1 VVKLPKLG
9 KIRIAR
15 LRQNMRAR
23 LRAQRAWWRRRL
35 RALAGDHEVL
45 FPEAG
50 GGVVAIETLATGAGP
65 RIAILHATAGSGH
78 KSAAVALAH
87 ALAGLAPDAQVRE
100 VDTLVFAS
108 RFYRRT
114 YAQSYNAMATRAPRL
129 WGALYALWAQE
140 RVNKSAGKAREALDR
155 LSLRGLVRVVERE
168 RPDCVVCTHF
178 LPVEAL
184 YPIRGRGRLDVPLH
198 VVITD
203 FTAHPLWA
211 YPHVDRYFVA
221 SEQVATELAGHGV
234 PRERIEVTGIPV
246 DPRFAQPHGR
256 EVVRARFGFPI
267 ERPLVLVMGGGAG
280 VGPMAELADRL
291 ATLPESPQVVVLC
304 GTNARLL
311 RQIEAL
317 VPVHGG
323 RLRGMGFT
331 PHVDLLLEACDLVV
345 SKAGGLTCAE
355 ALVKHAPLVVFR
367 PTPGQEIGNVRFLE
381 AGGAAVH
388 ADSLDTVAATVSR
401 WLSDPEALRRAREN
415 AAALAKPD
423 AAEAIARRV
432 LESVRR
438 ERHDEGAA

>member
-1 VVKLPKLG
+1 VKLP
-9 KIRIAR
+9 RIGR
-15 LRQNMRAR
+15 LRFPTLRRNWRAR

-45 FPEAG
+45 FPEVG
-50 GGVVAIETLATGAGP
+50 GGVVAIETLAAGAGP

-168 RPDCVVCTHF
+168 RPDCIVCTHF

-267 ERPLVLVMGGGAG
+267 ERPLVLVMGGGGG
-280 VGPMAELADRL
+280 VGPLAEVAVKLSALAARPQVLVMCGMNRRL
-291 ATLPESPQVVVLC
+291 RTKIDALPE
-304 GTNARLL
+304 ARAGLI
-311 RQIEAL
+311 RAL
-317 VPVHGG
+317 
-323 RLRGMGFT
+323 GFT
-331 PHVDLLLEACDLVV
+331 RDVDVLFEACDIAVG
-345 SKAGGLTCAE
+345 KAGGLTCAE
-355 ALVKHAPLVVFR
+355 ALAKGIPLVFFK
-367 PTPGQEIGNVRFLE
+367 PTPGQEVRNAQYLE
-381 AGGAAVH
+381 AAGAAFH
-388 ADSLDTVAATVSR
+388 ADS
-401 WLSDPEALRRAREN
+401 EAEVEEIAGRLLEDEGARARMRES
-415 AAALAKPD
+415 AARIAAPH
-423 AAEAIARRV
+423 AAETIARRV
-432 LESVRR
+432 LTDIASGQRKS
-438 ERHDEGAA
+438 A